1 MEERAKIKFRNTL
14 GRKIEV
20 FVPINKGEVKMYTCG
35 PTVYGRAHIG
45 NMRAYIFADVV
56 RRTLEYGGYKVKQV
70 MNITDVGH
78 LTSDADEGEDKLQ
91 KSAREQKTTSRE
103 ISRMYTTQ
111 FLDDASKL
119 NIQPVHVLCKAT
131 DHIPEQ
137 IKLI

>member
-56 RRTLEYGGYKVKQV
+56 RRTLEYGG
-70 MNITDVGH
+70 
-78 LTSDADEGEDKLQ
+78 
-91 KSAREQKTTSRE
+91 
-103 ISRMYTTQ
+103 
-111 FLDDASKL
+111 
-119 NIQPVHVLCKAT
+119 
-131 DHIPEQ
+131 
-137 IKLI
+137 